1 MADSQLCAV
10 VTGRTMAEMR
20 AGRDAVRGAD
30 LVELRLDF
38 ADRPDAAGA
47 LQGRRLPVVVTCRA
61 RWEGGRFDGSEDER
75 RRILESALDLGAE
88 YVDVE
93 AAAGFARALV
103 EKTGG
108 RRIVISEHK
117 FDLPPGDVRGR
128 FAALRSSGAEI
139 AKLAVQVESL
149 EQLSAIF
156 DIADEAGPDR
166 DRILIAMGAAGLPS
180 RVLSA
185 RLGSRWT
192 YAGDDVAPG
201 QVSAARLLR
210 DFRFHRIAADAALYG
225 VAGNPIVHS
234 RSPIMHNAGFAALG
248 LKAVYVPLQARDAGD
263 FAGFARRS
271 RLAGAS
277 ITTPF
282 KVALMKHMDHVE
294 PLARRVGAINTLVIR
309 DGRWIGGNTDVDG
322 FLAPL
327 EKRMRLPGARA
338 VVLGSGGAARA
349 VMVALLDRGARVTL
363 CARRADA
370 ARAIVDEVGGSVG
383 AWPPPASSWDLLVN
397 ATTVG
402 SAANPGDPM
411 DGMPLDGGTVYDL
424 VYAPAETPG
433 GARADTVLAE
443 RARRAGCQTIG
454 GIEMLIAQAE
464 RQFELWTGQR
474 PPAGLFEDVSTREAD
489 YV

>member
-10 VTGRTMAEMR
+10 VTGRTMAEIR

-30 LVELRLDF
+30 LAELRLDF
-38 ADRPDAAGA
+38 VDRPDAAGA
-47 LQGRRLPVVVTCRA
+47 LEGRRLPVVVTCRA
-61 RWEGGRFDGSEDER
+61 SWEGGHFDGTEDER
-75 RRILESALDLGAE
+75 RRLLESALDLGAE

-117 FDLPPGDVRGR
+117 FDPPPGDVHGR
-128 FAALRSSGAEI
+128 FAALRARGAEI

-149 EQLSAIF
+149 EQLSALF
-156 DIADEAGPDR
+156 DVADGAGPDR
-166 DRILIAMGAAGLPS
+166 DRILIAMGPAGLPS

-192 YAGDDVAPG
+192 YAGEDVAPG
-201 QVSAARLLR
+201 QVTAARLLR
-210 DFRFHRIAADAALYG
+210 DFRFDRIAADAALYG

-234 RSPIMHNAGFAALG
+234 RSPIMHNAGFAAMG
-248 LKAVYVPLQARDAGD
+248 VNAVYVPLQARDAED
-263 FAGFARRS
+263 FVRFARRS

-282 KVALMKHMDHVE
+282 KVALMKHMDRIE
-294 PLARRVGAINTLVIR
+294 PLAARVGAINTLVIR
-309 DGRWIGGNTDVDG
+309 DGGWIGDNTDVEG

-327 EKRMRLPGARA
+327 EKRMRLRGARA
-338 VVLGSGGAARA
+338 SVLGSGGAARA
-349 VMVALLDRGARVTL
+349 VVVGLLDRGARVTVS
-363 CARRADA
+363 ARRADA
-370 ARAIVDEVGGSVG
+370 ARAIVDDLGGSSGV
-383 AWPPPASSWDLLVN
+383 WPPPAASWDLLVN

-402 SAANPGDPM
+402 STANPGDPM
-411 DGMPLDGGTVYDL
+411 DGAPLDGGTVYEL
-424 VYAPAETPG
+424 VYAPA
-433 GARADTVLAE
+433 DTRLVQ

-464 RQFELWTGQR
+464 RQFELWTGHR

-489 YV
+489 NV

>member
-1 MADSQLCAV
+1 MADPQLCAV
-10 VTGRTMAEMR
+10 VTGRTMAELR
-20 AGRDAVRGAD
+20 AGRDAVRDAD

-38 ADRPDAAGA
+38 VDRPDPAAA
-47 LQGRRLPVVVTCRA
+47 LQGRQLPVIVTCRA
-61 RWEGGRFDGSEDER
+61 GWEGGRFVGSEDER
-75 RRILESALDLGAE
+75 RRVLESALDLGAE

-93 AAAGFARALV
+93 AAAGFAGALI

-108 RRIVISEHK
+108 RRIVVSEHK
-117 FDLPPGDVRGR
+117 FDLPPGDVHGR
-128 FAALRSSGAEI
+128 FAALSARGAEV

-149 EQLSAIF
+149 EQLSSLF
-156 DIADEAGPDR
+156 DVADGAGRNGDR
-166 DRILIAMGAAGLPS
+166 VLIAMGPAGLPS

-192 YAGDDVAPG
+192 YTGDDVAPG
-201 QVSAARLLR
+201 QVTTARLLR
-210 DFRFHRIAADAALYG
+210 DFRFPRIAADAALYG

-248 LKAVYVPLQARDAGD
+248 LNAVYVPLQARDADD
-263 FAGFARRS
+263 FVAFARRR

-282 KVALMKHMDHVE
+282 KVALMAHMDRIE
-294 PLARRVGAINTLVIR
+294 PLARRVGAVNTLVIR
-309 DGRWIGGNTDVDG
+309 DGCWIGDNTDVDG

-327 EKRMRLPGARA
+327 AKRMRLTGTRA
-338 VVLGSGGAARA
+338 TVLGSGGAARA
-349 VMVALLDRGARVTL
+349 AVVALVDRGAHVTL
-363 CARRADA
+363 SARRPDA
-370 ARAIVDEVGGSVG
+370 ARGIVDEVGGRVG

-402 SAANPGDPM
+402 SVANPGDPM
-411 DGMPLDGGTVYDL
+411 NGAPLDGGTVYEL
-424 VYAPAETPG
+424 AYAPAET
-433 GARADTVLAE
+433 RLVQ
-443 RARRAGCQTIG
+443 RARHAGCQTIG

-489 YV
+489 NV